1 MDRPPERK
9 GQETMINKAN
19 EMVLELMNRL
29 RDLKGE
35 RGQTSS
41 EYVAVTAVA
50 VAIAIG
56 VIYVTLSDS
65 LTTAVENIGT
75 KITDFVEDTP

>member
-1 MDRPPERK
+1 LFDTI
-9 GQETMINKAN
+9 QVKA
-19 EMVLELMNRL
+19 LELWYRFDRNMQGL
-29 RDLKGE
+29 AESE

-56 VIYVTLSDS
+56 VIYVTLKNS
-65 LTTAVENIGT
+65 LTTAVENIGSAIET
-75 KITDFVEDTP
+75 FVTTNV